1 MSRASSATLP
11 TGPASLATRDLG
23 LYGVTVFV
31 WGTSWIALKAQLG
44 VVSPEVSTLWRF
56 TAAAAVMWLWA
67 AAARQPLAF
76 GVADHLRLAASGVLM
91 FSSNFVLFL
100 YGGQY
105 LPSGLGQYL
114 PSGLLAVVFSL
125 ASVVNL
131 LLGTLLLGQP
141 IEGRV
146 AVGGLL
152 GAAGVGLLYW
162 PQIAGTGFDPNAL
175 VGLAFCV
182 AGTLS
187 FCLGN
192 MVSSMIQRSG
202 VPLLSANAWGMTYGV
217 ATLTAFSLARGQPF
231 ILEWTARYL
240 GATLYLAVFASVVAF
255 ACYLTL
261 LRRIGAARAGYA
273 TVLFPMVALT
283 VSTFAEGYRWTAPA
297 AAGALLALLGN
308 VLVLRSGR

>member
-76 GVADHLRLAASGVLM
+76 GIADHLRLAASDVLM

-100 YGGQY
+100 YG
-105 LPSGLGQYL
+105 GQYL

-146 AVGGLL
+146 AVSGVL

-162 PQIAGTGFDPNAL
+162 PQIAGAGFDPNAL

-273 TVLFPMVALT
+273 TVLFPIVALT

-308 VLVLRSGR
+308 VFVLRSGR

>member
-100 YGGQY
+100 YG
-105 LPSGLGQYL
+105 GQYL

-231 ILEWTARYL
+231 ILEWTARYF

>member
-1 MSRASSATLP
+1 MNRASSVAP
-11 TGPASLATRDLG
+11 AAPAPASASTSAALSARDLG
-23 LYGVTVFV
+23 LYGITVFV

-56 TAAAAVMWLWA
+56 VVAAAVMWLWA

-76 GVADHLRLAASGVLM
+76 GLADHLRLAASGVLL

-105 LPSGLGQYL
+105 LPSGL
-114 PSGLLAVVFSL
+114 LAVVFSL
-125 ASVVNL
+125 ASIVNL
-131 LLGTLLLGQP
+131 VLGALLLGQP
-141 IEGRV
+141 IESRV
-146 AVGGLL
+146 AVGGVL

-162 PQIAGTGFDPNAL
+162 PQIAGAGFDPNAL
-175 VGLAFCV
+175 VGLGFCV

-192 MVSSMIQRSG
+192 MVSTVIQRRG
-202 VPLLSANAWGMTYGV
+202 VPLLAANAWGMAYGV
-217 ATLTAFSLARGQPF
+217 ATLTILSLARGQPF
-231 ILEWTARYL
+231 IVEWTPRYL
-240 GATLYLAVFASVVAF
+240 GATLYLALFASVIAF

-273 TVLFPMVALT
+273 TVLFPIVALAI
-283 VSTFAEGYRWTAPA
+283 STAAEGYRWTVPA
-297 AAGALLALLGN
+297 AIGAGLALFGN
-308 VLVLRSGR
+308 FLVLRRGR

>member
-1 MSRASSATLP
+1 MNRSSSAAALP
-11 TGPASLATRDLG
+11 ATSLAARDLG
-23 LYGVTVFV
+23 LYGITVFV

-56 TAAAAVMWLWA
+56 MAAAALMWLWV

-76 GVADHLRLAASGVLM
+76 GFTDHLRLAASGVLM

-105 LPSGLGQYL
+105 LPSGL
-114 PSGLLAVVFSL
+114 LAVVFSL
-125 ASVVNL
+125 ASIVNL
-131 LLGTLLLGQP
+131 VLGALILGQR

-146 AVGGLL
+146 AAGGAL
-152 GAAGVGLLYW
+152 GAAGIGLLYW
-162 PQIAGTGFDPNAL
+162 PQVAGAGFDPNAL
-175 VGLAFCV
+175 VGLGFCV

-192 MVSSMIQRSG
+192 MVSTVIQRRG
-202 VPLLSANAWGMTYGV
+202 LPLLSANAWGMAYGL
-217 ATLTAFSLARGQPF
+217 ATLTALSLARGQPF
-231 ILEWTARYL
+231 IVEWTPRYV
-240 GATLYLAVFASVVAF
+240 GATLYLALFASVIAF

-273 TVLFPMVALT
+273 TVLFPIVALAI
-283 VSTFAEGYRWTAPA
+283 STFAEGYRWTAPA
-297 AAGALLALLGN
+297 LIGAALALAGN
-308 VLVLRSGR
+308 VLVLRKSR